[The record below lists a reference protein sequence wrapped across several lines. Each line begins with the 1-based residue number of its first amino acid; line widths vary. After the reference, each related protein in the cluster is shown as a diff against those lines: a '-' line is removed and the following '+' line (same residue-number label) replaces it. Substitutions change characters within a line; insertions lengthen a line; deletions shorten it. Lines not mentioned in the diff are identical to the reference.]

1 MIVIIFNIRG
11 FNNSL
16 NERERDLMAERHV
29 FLTAEGLVKIEDE
42 LDGLKSVKRKEI
54 ADRIKQAL
62 SFGDISEN
70 SEYDQAKNEQA
81 QLEERIAKLEN
92 MLRNAKVIDEDEIT
106 TDKVSIGSKVV
117 VKDLEFDE
125 EMEYVLVGSA
135 EADPYEGRISNESPL
150 GSSLIGCEIGE
161 IVEVNVP
168 DGVIKY
174 EILQIAR

>member
-1 MIVIIFNIRG
+1 
-11 FNNSL
+11 
-16 NERERDLMAERHV
+16 MAEKHV

-42 LDGLKSVKRKEI
+42 LDSLKSVKRKEV
-54 ADRIKQAL
+54 AARIKVAL

-92 MLRNAKVIDEDEIT
+92 MLRNAKIIDEDEIT
-106 TDKVSIGSKVV
+106 TDKVSIGSRVV

-150 GSSLIGCEIGE
+150 GSALIGHEIGE

-174 EILQIAR
+174 EILKIAR

>member
-1 MIVIIFNIRG
+1 
-11 FNNSL
+11 
-16 NERERDLMAERHV
+16 MAEKQV

-42 LDGLKSVKRKEI
+42 LDDLKSVKRKEV
-54 ADRIKQAL
+54 AARIKVAL

-92 MLRNAKVIDEDEIT
+92 MLRNAKIIDEDEIT

-150 GSSLIGCEIGE
+150 GSALIGHEIGE

-174 EILQIAR
+174 EILKIAR

>member
-1 MIVIIFNIRG
+1 MI
-11 FNNSL
+11 NSL
-16 NERERDLMAERHV
+16 YERESDLMAEKHV
-29 FLTAEGLVKIEDE
+29 FLTKEGLVKIEDE
-42 LDGLKSVKRKEI
+42 LDELKSVRRKEI

-92 MLRNAKVIDEDEIT
+92 MLRNAKLIDEDEIT
-106 TDKVSIGSKVV
+106 TDKVSIGSKVL

-125 EMEYVLVGSA
+125 EMEYVIVGSA
-135 EADPYEGRISNESPL
+135 EADPYEGKISNESPL
-150 GSSLIGCEIGE
+150 GSTLIGGKVGE
-161 IVEVNVP
+161 IVEVSVP

-174 EILQIAR
+174 EILKIAR